1 MADVIY
7 SGGAT
12 DEQIVVSTS
21 NGAERGVKTLAVSGD
36 ILYSGGA
43 TDTQVVVQTAGG
55 AERAQK
61 VFNLNSGGGGGGGSV
76 AWGDIE
82 GTLSNQ
88 TDLQTALNSKVQN
101 TATGTNSLTILG
113 VATDKTE
120 AINIGGSSYAQ
131 GARAVAIGQN
141 AIASGARSVAL
152 GYGASSSHQGSVAIG
167 AGSSSYAT
175 AGAQNCIQIGNGT
188 NTVANSFQVYDKQ
201 LLDGNGQ
208 IPADRINPVAEL
220 TTTSVEL
227 ANNKIYN
234 GSELAS
240 VTFTLPSTVPVNFTA
255 QLNFTSGTTPTTFTA
270 PAGVTFEGDA
280 CSNGTFTPV
289 ASKRYSVLI
298 YSDGVNTLGLVM
310 GN

>member
-21 NGAERGVKTLAVSGD
+21 NGAERGIKTLAVSGD

-101 TATGTNSLTILG
+101 TATGTQSITLYGTPTNATQG
-113 VATDKTE
+113 V
-120 AINIGGSSYAQ
+120 NIGYFSETVNG
-131 GARAVAIGQN
+131 
-141 AIASGARSVAL
+141 SVAL
-152 GYGASSSHQGSVAIG
+152 GSGAKATGFRAVQLGS
-167 AGSSSYAT
+167 
-175 AGAQNCIQIGNGT
+175 GT
-188 NTVANSFQVYDKQ
+188 NSVDDSFQVKSYQ
-201 LLDGNGQ
+201 ILDANGK
-208 IPADRINPVAEL
+208 IPADRMARVVEL

-227 ANNKIYN
+227 ASDTIYN
-234 GSELAS
+234 GAELAS
-240 VTFTLPSTVPVNFTA
+240 VTFTLPATVPVNFTA
-255 QLNFTSGTTPTTFTA
+255 QLNFTSGTTATTFTA
-270 PAGVTFEGDA
+270 PATVTFEGDA
-280 CSNGTFTPV
+280 CSNGAFTPL

-298 YSDGVNTLGLVM
+298 YTDGVNVIGLVM